1 MSGLET
7 MALLNFISEVERE
20 ATIPAV
26 ELVLEQK
33 EKEAPGGLELAV

>member
-26 ELVLEQK
+26 VVLEQK